1 MGDGISPTLRP
12 VDSVIAVVLA
22 YVIGSIDFGV
32 IVPRAFG
39 VDIYTAGS
47 GNPGT
52 SNVFRTMGKKAA
64 GLVLLGDAMKGLAA
78 AGIADVWIGG
88 PTAFAAGFAAVAG
101 HIFPVWHRF
110 KGGKG
115 VATAIGA
122 ALWLEP
128 LVGLTLAVGWLVV
141 VIVTKTASL
150 ASLGAMVLYVPGF
163 AIGGER
169 DEGLWWA
176 AATAVLV
183 VVRHRGNIERLLSG
197 GERSVEG
204 L

>member
-1 MGDGISPTLRP
+1 M
-12 VDSVIAVVLA
+12 DSAFAVVLA
-22 YVIGSIDFGV
+22 YLIGSLDFGV
-32 IVPRAFG
+32 IVPRALG
-39 VDIYTAGS
+39 VDIYSSGS

-64 GLVLLGDAMKGLAA
+64 GMVLAGDALKGFVAVA
-78 AGIADVWIGG
+78 VVDAWIGG
-88 PTAFAAGFAAVAG
+88 PTAVAAGLAAVSG

-128 LVGLTLAVGWLVV
+128 IFGGILAAAWVGVVLVTRTASIASLMAMLLLVPGLAVAGRR
-141 VIVTKTASL
+141 
-150 ASLGAMVLYVPGF
+150 GAD
-163 AIGGER
+163 I
-169 DEGLWWA
+169 WWA
-176 AATAVLV
+176 AAIAAVV
-183 VVRHRGNIERLLSG
+183 VVRHGGNIRRLAAG
-197 GERSVEG
+197 KEQSVEG